1 MYFILIYAK
10 YARFMASPVLITQRK
25 MSRDNAYECKGIFR
39 LDICKLGASA
49 TRGCCGAATKPHQIM
64 PLLLRF
70 IKLASSRSISDR
82 SGQNKGRNEASPSI
96 ENPKKN
102 TKRKR
107 WKQTWRRLRAPKKRQ
122 RQRQHLLMKFYY
134 APKVIIYK
142 FV

>member
-25 MSRDNAYECKGIFR
+25 MSTDNAYECKGIFR

-96 ENPKKN
+96 ENSKN

-107 WKQTWRRLRAPKKRQ
+107 
-122 RQRQHLLMKFYY
+122 
-134 APKVIIYK
+134 
-142 FV
+142 